1 MNIQDNDI
9 DKIFRMESEKVTLDF
24 NKDEAWAK
32 LLKMKKLKLVLRVS
46 LALAAVF
53 ILGLILFSP
62 FYENSNTLKI
72 TDEYQKRQ
80 KLKEYESKLSGTY
93 EELLLCEDCNGEI
106 MKSQIKQ
113 KTNDNSKFGIY

>member
-9 DKIFRMESEKVTLDF
+9 DKIFRIESEKVTLDF

-32 LLKMKKLKLVLRVS
+32 LLKKRKLKLVLRVS

-106 MKSQIKQ
+106 MKSQIKH
-113 KTNDNSKFGIY
+113 KTDDKLKFGIY